1 MLKRLLLF
9 IIRDPI
15 RKIFAILFAFGLWLF
30 VVVNND
36 YRYER
41 NLKTMYTGLPDSLIV
56 TDSLPEV
63 GVEFN
68 GRGRTLFTIWLLRP
82 KVLCNLADARMGE
95 NKIPIRNLF
104 IPLTFSDV
112 VINYRLKSLDIR
124 VDEKVHK
131 EIKLSVPV
139 RGALKKGFT
148 VSKIVSPSS
157 VHVTGPRELLR
168 VLTELTAD
176 SVNLENDYLSFERP
190 LTIAPPS
197 PLIKIASATTA
208 IRVEIDSAVQKL
220 LTEIPLKII
229 NPSGKRISL
238 DRTIVDT
245 LIIEGPKSGI
255 ARVGKNDIE
264 IRIRIADRKSGYYYL
279 PAEVIL
285 PDYFR
290 PVYSSPKKFGI
301 RIY

>member
-15 RKIFAILFAFGLWLF
+15 RKIFAIIFAFGLWLF
-30 VVVNND
+30 VVVDND

-41 NLKTMYTGLPDSLIV
+41 NLKIIYSGLADSLIV
-56 TDSLPEV
+56 TDSMTEIN
-63 GVEFN
+63 VEFN
-68 GRGRTLFTIWLLRP
+68 GRGRNLFTIWLLRP
-82 KVLCNLADARMGE
+82 KVLCNLADAHRGE

-112 VINYRLKSLDIR
+112 VINYGLKSLDIK
-124 VDEKVHK
+124 VDEKIDK
-131 EIKLSVPV
+131 EIKLSVPF
-139 RGALKKGFT
+139 RGTPKKGFT
-148 VSKIVSPSS
+148 LSKIVSPSS
-157 VHVTGPRELLR
+157 VHMTGPRELLR

-176 SVNLENDYLSFERP
+176 SVNLDNVNLTFEKPLSII
-190 LTIAPPS
+190 TPS
-197 PLIKIASATTA
+197 PLIKVASAPA
-208 IRVEIDSAVQKL
+208 MIRVETDSAVQKFMTDL
-220 LTEIPLKII
+220 PIKVI
-229 NPSGKRISL
+229 NPAGKRVSL
-238 DRTIVDT
+238 DRPAVDT
-245 LIIEGPKSGI
+245 LIIEGPKSEI
-255 ARVGKNDIE
+255 TRLARSDIE
-264 IRIRIADRKSGYYYL
+264 IRIRISDRKPGYYLL

>member
-1 MLKRLLLF
+1 MLKRFLLF

-30 VVVNND
+30 VVVDND
-36 YRYER
+36 YQYER
-41 NLKTMYTGLPDSLIV
+41 NLKMIYNGLPDSLIV
-56 TDSLPEV
+56 TDSLPEID
-63 GVEFN
+63 VEFN

-82 KVLCNLADARMGE
+82 KVLCNLSDARRGE

-124 VDEKVHK
+124 IDEKVHK
-131 EIKLSVPV
+131 EVKLSVPV
-139 RGALKKGFT
+139 RGTLKKGFT
-148 VSKIVSPSS
+148 VSNIFSPSS

-176 SVNLENDYLSFERP
+176 SVNLENAYLSFERP
-190 LTIAPPS
+190 LTITTPS
-197 PLIKIASATTA
+197 PLIKVVPATTA
-208 IRVEIDSAVQKL
+208 IRVELDSAVQKL
-220 LTEIPLKII
+220 LMEIPLKII

-238 DRTIVDT
+238 DRSAVDT
-245 LIIEGPKSGI
+245 LIIEGPKSSI
-255 ARVGKNDIE
+255 ADVGRNDIT
-264 IRIRIADRKSGYYYL
+264 IRIRIADLKTGYYSL

-285 PDYFR
+285 PDHFR

>member
-1 MLKRLLLF
+1 MLKRFLLF

-30 VVVNND
+30 VVVDND

-63 GVEFN
+63 DVEFN

-82 KVLCNLADARMGE
+82 KVLCNLTDARKGE

-124 VDEKVHK
+124 VDEKVRK

-139 RGALKKGFT
+139 RGILKKGFT
-148 VSKIVSPSS
+148 VSKIISPSS
-157 VHVTGPRELLR
+157 AQVTGPRELLR
-168 VLTELTAD
+168 VLTELIAD
-176 SVNLENDYLSFERP
+176 SVNLENAYLSFERP
-190 LTIAPPS
+190 LSITNPS
-197 PLIKIASATTA
+197 PLIKIASASTA

-238 DRTIVDT
+238 DRTAVDT
-245 LIIEGPKSGI
+245 LIIEGPKSGV
-255 ARVGKNDIE
+255 ARFGKTDIE
-264 IRIRIADRKSGYYYL
+264 IRIRIADLKTGYYSL

-285 PDYFR
+285 PNYFR